1 MTTIVDVARAS
12 GVSISTVSRVL
23 NASDHPVSE
32 EARRKVLEAIAAL
45 NYSPNALARA
55 MITQDT
61 HIVGLIVEDNQDP
74 FFAAIVRGAEDV
86 ARMLGFLVIV
96 CNSERD
102 PAIELQYLSTLNDY
116 RVDGVVFTG
125 GGLLDPGYVSDVVK
139 LLEPMRQRHC
149 AIVALA
155 RQSFPCLQVSNDNTQ
170 AVADA
175 TRYLLQLG
183 HRRICYI
190 SGPAAIT
197 TTELRLKGYYLAL
210 QEAGLPCDD
219 ELVLVGNY
227 TFEAGQAAAQ
237 QILAM
242 RSLPTAILASTDQM
256 AIGCTTAL
264 KARGLSIPK
273 DVSIM
278 GIDDIA
284 AVRWLDPPLTT
295 VSLNMYELGA
305 TGIEYLVRCRNGE
318 AGDALQHV
326 VPHEIIVRQSTAEI
340 RKGVQTWPTDIGTK
354 PCS

>member
-1 MTTIVDVARAS
+1 VTTIVDVARAS

-23 NASDHPVSE
+23 NASEHPVSE

-61 HIVGLIVEDNQDP
+61 HIVGMIVEDNQDP
-74 FFAAIVRGAEDV
+74 FFATIVRGAEDV
-86 ARMLGFLVIV
+86 ARMLGFLIIV

-125 GGLLDPGYVSDVVK
+125 GGLTDPGYVAEVVK

-155 RQSFPCLQVSNDNTQ
+155 CQAFPCLQVSNDNTQ

-190 SGPAAIT
+190 SGPPNIT
-197 TTELRLKGYYLAL
+197 TTELRLNGYAQAL
-210 QEAGLPCDD
+210 HEAGLAPDD

-237 QILAM
+237 QVLAM
-242 RSLPTAILASTDQM
+242 QQLPSAILASTDQM

-264 KARGLSIPK
+264 KAVGLSIPK
-273 DVSIM
+273 DVSVM

-295 VSLNMYELGA
+295 VSMNMYELGA
-305 TGIEYLVRCRNGE
+305 SGIEILAQCRSGE
-318 AGDALQHV
+318 IGDTVQHLI
-326 VPHEIIVRQSTAEI
+326 PHEVIVRQSTA
-340 RKGVQTWPTDIGTK
+340 RVCPA
-354 PCS
+354 